1 MLKSLNTGAI
11 GVKADL
17 ATAAQMAKKYGFD
30 GVHVSIQEV
39 AALGVGPAK
48 DALAQAGVVA
58 AAFSLPVDCYG
69 PEAKFA
75 ESLAGLPA
83 LCKVAREMG
92 MTRTSTW
99 MPSWHDELDWD
110 ANWAFMRDRM
120 SRSAAVLADYGIRFG
135 IEFLGP
141 QTLYAGHKYVFIH
154 SMADMLK
161 LCAEI
166 PSGNAGLLLDAWHWY
181 TGGGAWTDLAV
192 LKDEEIVDVHVN
204 DAPPGVPIE
213 KQLDNVRTLPGE
225 TGVIGIPRFLK
236 TLAQIGYTGPV
247 MVEPFSA
254 RVNAMP
260 PEEAVKATGEALNAV
275 WREAGL

>member
-17 ATAAQMAKKYGFD
+17 ATAARMAKQYGFD
-30 GVHVSIQEV
+30 GVHVSINEV
-39 AALGVGPAK
+39 AALGVAEAK

-58 AAFSLPVDCYG
+58 AGFGLPVDCYG

-75 ESLAGLPA
+75 DALAGLPA
-83 LCKVAREMG
+83 LCKVACDLG
-92 MTRTSTW
+92 MNRTSTW
-99 MPSWHDELDWD
+99 MPSWHDAMDWD
-110 ANWAFMRDRM
+110 DNWAFMKDRM
-120 SRSAAVLADYGIRFG
+120 SRTAAVLADYGIRFG

-141 QTLYAGHKYVFIH
+141 KTLYDGHKYVFIH

-166 PSGNAGLLLDAWHWY
+166 PSGNAGLLLDAFHWW
-181 TGGGAWTDLAV
+181 TAGGTWEDLAA
-192 LKDEEIVDVHVN
+192 LRDAEIVDVHVN
-204 DAPPGVPIE
+204 DAAKGVAPD
-213 KQLDNVRTLPGE
+213 KQIDNIRFLPGE
-225 TGVIGIPRFLK
+225 TGVIGIPRFLS
-236 TLAQIGYTGPV
+236 TLAKIGYTGPV

-260 PEEAVKATGEALNAV
+260 PDEAVKATGEALNAV
-275 WREAGL
+275 WQEAGL